1 MAEMFLLVGGPRS
14 AGDRRRRKPFKPRA
28 WSGRGQSP
36 SRRKRR
42 LWLRRPPSVEM
53 GISTPAAR
61 RIALRR
67 ARSWPAVRTRRGLI
81 ALRPRGIAHHGNN
94 VGLRRRADIVLRP
107 LAHLVAFIE
116 QLDLLH
122 LLEGLAQ
129 GRFGIFELD
138 LQILRRV
145 LEVVAPL
152 DRRLCIGRIGEMARI
167 MNAGAILLDLDVA
180 LEIAAD
186 ALEFADHALDLGDPT
201 TPLVDLKFLQAN
213 ECLA

>member
-1 MAEMFLLVGGPRS
+1 MAKMFLLVGDRAAPATAAAENHSSRGPGAAAVSSQAAAS
-14 AGDRRRRKPFKPRA
+14 ADYGCRGLPPSRWEFQRRRHGESHCGGPDP
-28 WSGRGQSP
+28 GRP
-36 SRRKRR
+36 
-42 LWLRRPPSVEM
+42 L
-53 GISTPAAR
+53 
-61 RIALRR
+61 
-67 ARSWPAVRTRRGLI
+67 RTRRGLI

-138 LQILRRV
+138 LQILRRA

-152 DRRLCIGRIGEMARI
+152 DRRLGIGRIGEMARI

-186 ALEFADHALDLGDPT
+186 ALEFADHALDLGDPA